1 VSKEESVMKGN
12 PNQQGIA
19 MLILVF
25 MIALALT
32 GYLVSGL
39 NSESYKRNREK
50 QTARVLEQ
58 AKEALIG
65 WSVAHPQYPGI
76 MPFPDRSNFDFNYD
90 GNSDCVA
97 ALNFSHLIGR
107 LPFAT
112 QTAPCVG
119 TGAAEYG
126 LSDNFIDGDGEGL
139 WYAVSRNLIR
149 PTALGAVVINPA
161 IMNTPTF
168 PWLIVRDKNGQVISN
183 RVAAVIMSPGK
194 VVGAQNRAG
203 GIAGPVAYL
212 DTAVVNGVAY
222 SNANYALP
230 NEDFIMGE
238 DMQFVSNPHPVYG
251 QPYQFNDKLIYIT
264 IDELMLA
271 LERRAIREARNALLN
286 YYSASAPAVADRFYP
301 YAAQLG
307 DVSHACTETTLAGG
321 LPIDSP
327 LATCTHPNVGLNVFL
342 PAWFIESRWQDFMYY
357 VISPDCSFATPG
369 CLAGGNITVGAQ
381 ANVNALLVSTGAAL
395 VGQNRPSNNLVDYV
409 DSIENS
415 NGDNVFDAVGTAL
428 SNIYNDQMLVVA
440 P

>member
-1 VSKEESVMKGN
+1 MKGSL
-12 PNQQGIA
+12 NQQGIA

-39 NSESYKRNREK
+39 NSDSYKRNRER

-58 AKEALIG
+58 AKDALIG
-65 WSVAHPQYPGI
+65 WSVAHPQFPGT
-76 MPFPDRSNFDFNYD
+76 MPFPDRSGDDFNYD
-90 GNSDCVA
+90 GNSDCINITA
-97 ALNFSHLIGR
+97 TPLNYSHLIGR

-112 QTAPCVG
+112 QTVPCVG
-119 TGAAEYG
+119 TGATQYG
-126 LSDNFIDGDGEGL
+126 LSDNFIDGEGEAL

-149 PTALGAVVINPA
+149 PAGLPALVINPA
-161 IMNTPTF
+161 SMNNPTF
-168 PWLIVRDKNGQVISN
+168 PWLIVRDKNGQIVSN
-183 RVAAVIMSPGK
+183 RVAAVIISPGR

-203 GIAGPVAYL
+203 GIAGPAAYL
-212 DTAVVNGVAY
+212 DTAVVSGVAY
-222 SNANYALP
+222 SNANYAMP
-230 NEDFIMGE
+230 NEDFIIAE
-238 DMQFVSNPHPVYG
+238 DMQLVSNPHPVYG
-251 QPYQFNDKLIYIT
+251 QPYQFNDKLIFIT

-271 LERRAIREARNALLN
+271 LERRAIREARNALQN
-286 YYSASAPAVADRFYP
+286 YYLASAPAATDRFYP
-301 YAAQLG
+301 YAALLG
-307 DVSHACTETTLAGG
+307 DVDHACVETTLAGG

-327 LATCTHPNVGLNVFL
+327 FAACSHPNVGLNAFL

-369 CLAGGNITVGAQ
+369 CLAGGSITVGAQ
-381 ANVNALLVSTGAAL
+381 ANLNALLISTGAAL

-409 DSIENS
+409 DSVENS
-415 NGDNVFDAVGTAL
+415 DGDTVFDAVGTAL

>member
-1 VSKEESVMKGN
+1 MKGN

-39 NSESYKRNREK
+39 NSDSYKRNRER

-65 WSVAHPQYPGI
+65 WSVAHPEFPGI
-76 MPFPDRSNFDFNYD
+76 MPFPDRNTDGNYD
-90 GNSDCVA
+90 GNSDCVNAA
-97 ALNFSHLIGR
+97 ALDYTHLIGR
-107 LPFAT
+107 LPFAI

-119 TGAAEYG
+119 IGAAQYG
-126 LSDNFIDGDGEGL
+126 LSDNFIDGEGEPL

-149 PTALGAVVINPA
+149 PAGLPALVINPA
-161 IMNTPTF
+161 SMNNPTF

-183 RVAAVIMSPGK
+183 RVAAVIMSPGR

-203 GIAGPVAYL
+203 GIAGPAAYL
-212 DTAVVNGVAY
+212 DTAVVSGVAY
-222 SNANYALP
+222 SNANYAMP
-230 NEDFIMGE
+230 NEDFIMAE
-238 DMQFVSNPHPVYG
+238 DMQLVSNPHPVYG
-251 QPYQFNDKLIYIT
+251 QPYQFNDKLIFIT

-271 LERRAIREARNALLN
+271 LERRAIREARNALQN
-286 YYSASAPAVADRFYP
+286 YYLASAPAATDRFYP
-301 YAAQLG
+301 YAALLG
-307 DVSHACTETTLAGG
+307 DVDHACVETTLAGG

-327 LATCTHPNVGLNVFL
+327 FAACSHPNVGLNAFL

-369 CLAGGNITVGAQ
+369 CLAGGSITVGAQ
-381 ANVNALLVSTGAAL
+381 ANVNALLISTGAAL

-409 DSIENS
+409 DSVENS
-415 NGDNVFDAVGTAL
+415 DGDTVFDAVGTAL

>member
-1 VSKEESVMKGN
+1 MKGN

-39 NSESYKRNREK
+39 NSESYKRNREQ

-76 MPFPDRSNFDFNYD
+76 MPFPDRSNSDFNYD
-90 GNSDCVA
+90 GSSDCVNPA
-97 ALNFSHLIGR
+97 VTPLEYPHLLGR
-107 LPFAT
+107 LPFT
-112 QTAPCVG
+112 NQTTPCVG
-119 TGAAEYG
+119 SSLG
-126 LSDNFIDGDGEGL
+126 LATNLVDGDSEAL

-149 PTALGAVVINPA
+149 TSVAGAVIINPN
-161 IMNTPTF
+161 IINNPTF
-168 PWLIVRDKNGQVISN
+168 PWLIVRDKNGQPISN
-183 RVAAVIMSPGK
+183 RVAAVIISPGR
-194 VVGAQNRAG
+194 VVGAQSRAG
-203 GIAGPVAYL
+203 GIAGPAAYL
-212 DTAVVNGVAY
+212 DTAVVSGVAY

-230 NEDFIMGE
+230 NEDFIMAE

-251 QPYQFNDKLIYIT
+251 QPYQFNDKLIFIT

-271 LERRAIREARNALLN
+271 LERRAIREARNALQN
-286 YYSASAPAVADRFYP
+286 YYLASAPAATDRFYP
-301 YAAQLG
+301 YAALLG
-307 DVSHACTETTLAGG
+307 DMNHACVETTLAGG

-327 LATCTHPNVGLNVFL
+327 LAACSHPNVGLNAFL

-369 CLAGGNITVGAQ
+369 CLLGGSITVGAQ
-381 ANVNALLVSTGAAL
+381 ANVNALLISTGAAL
-395 VGQNRPSNNLVDYV
+395 AGQNRLLSNNLVDYV

-415 NGDNVFDAVGTAL
+415 NGDNVFDAVGTPL